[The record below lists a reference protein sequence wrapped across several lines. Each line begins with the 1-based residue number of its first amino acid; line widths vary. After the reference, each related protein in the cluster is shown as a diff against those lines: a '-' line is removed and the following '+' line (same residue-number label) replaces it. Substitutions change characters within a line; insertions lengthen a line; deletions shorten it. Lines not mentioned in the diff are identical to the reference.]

1 MLAVSSSNGSGS
13 QGVTNKQIV
22 SKFINPQKMPVTT
35 NYVHRIS
42 GGGPIDGSRVNE
54 LLLESQKM
62 IYAPPSR
69 EKTKQTMRS
78 PLIDKGKIGVTMPA
92 EEYSVATGNNAH
104 YQGQMGTRKP
114 KIVRNV
120 D

>member
-1 MLAVSSSNGSGS
+1 
-13 QGVTNKQIV
+13 
-22 SKFINPQKMPVTT
+22 MPVTT

-42 GGGPIDGSRVNE
+42 GGVPLDGSSRVNE

-78 PLIDKGKIGVTMPA
+78 PMLDKNKPGMTMPA
-92 EEYSVATGNNAH
+92 DEYSLAAGNQAH
-104 YQGQMGTRKP
+104 Y
-114 KIVRNV
+114 
-120 D
+120 

>member
-1 MLAVSSSNGSGS
+1 M
-13 QGVTNKQIV
+13 
-22 SKFINPQKMPVTT
+22 TT

-42 GGGPIDGSRVNE
+42 GGVPVEGSSRVNE

-78 PLIDKGKIGVTMPA
+78 PLIDKNKVGVTMPA
-92 EEYSVATGNNAH
+92 DEYSVSTSNQAH
-104 YQGQMGTRKP
+104 YQ
-114 KIVRNV
+114 
-120 D
+120 